1 MSEAITILRR
11 WYDSDLAYSFRQS
24 PAVMISAFVALTI
37 ILAAI
42 FAPLVAPAN
51 PFDPGSVRLMDAFT
65 PPALSEGGQVRS
77 CLAPTIRAA
86 TCFRPSCT
94 AAGFHCWSV
103 LPRSLSRPSS
113 APCWVCSAAIAA
125 AGWMWR

>member
-42 FAPLVAPAN
+42 
-51 PFDPGSVRLMDAFT
+51 
-65 PPALSEGGQVRS
+65 
-77 CLAPTIRAA
+77 
-86 TCFRPSCT
+86 
-94 AAGFHCWSV
+94 
-103 LPRSLSRPSS
+103 LPRWWRRPTRSTL
-113 APCWVCSAAIAA
+113 ARCA
-125 AGWMWR
+125 